1 MATTPKTVLALDVG
15 EKRVGV
21 AVASLVA
28 RLPRPLITLE
38 NNETFL
44 PALKD
49 IVEVEDVG
57 AIVIGFPRG
66 LQGQHTDQTAAVEAF
81 TANLRQHFAMPIRF
95 QDEAVTSKH
104 AEAELNARGKQYERG
119 DIDSLA
125 ATYILEDFLADQQ
138 NLVELEL

>member
-1 MATTPKTVLALDVG
+1 MATTPSSILALDVG
-15 EKRVGV
+15 GKRIGV
-21 AVASLVA
+21 AVASLIA

-38 NNETFL
+38 NNDTFL

-49 IVEVEDVG
+49 IIEIEDVG
-57 AIVIGFPRG
+57 AIVVGFPRG
-66 LQGQHTDQTAAVEAF
+66 LQGQHTDQTAAVESF
-81 TANLRQHFAMPIRF
+81 TAVLREEFAMPIRF

-104 AEAELNARGKQYERG
+104 AEAELDARGKSYERG

-125 ATYILEDFLADQQ
+125 ATYILEDFMSDQQ